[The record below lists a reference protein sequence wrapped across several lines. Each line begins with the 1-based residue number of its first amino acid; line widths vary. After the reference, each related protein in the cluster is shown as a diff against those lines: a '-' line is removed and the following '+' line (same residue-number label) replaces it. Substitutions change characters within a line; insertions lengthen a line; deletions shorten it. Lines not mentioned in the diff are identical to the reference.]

1 MTLRYSLRDLVEMA
15 IQIEIGGEKFYRY
28 AADRKEA
35 LRDVFLFLA
44 EEEKRHARTFQNLIS
59 EQQEA
64 PGIDVVEAI
73 PYIRAI
79 IYSGVLRYLSERE
92 EFPEKTGS
100 VSEALE
106 FALGLEKES
115 LLFYYQLLERIG
127 ENRKPTVEK
136 IIGEEKKHIE
146 KIMVLQQSTT

>member
-1 MTLRYSLRDLVEMA
+1 MKSRYSLRDLVEIA
-15 IQIEIGGEKFYRY
+15 VQIEIGGEKFYRY
-28 AADRKEA
+28 AAERNEV
-35 LRDVFLFLA
+35 LRDTFLFLA
-44 EEEKRHARTFQNLIS
+44 EEEKRHATTFQSLIS
-59 EQQEA
+59 AQQED

-79 IYSGVLRYLSERE
+79 VDSGVLRYLSERA
-92 EFPEKTGS
+92 EFPEKMGS

-127 ENRKPTVEK
+127 ENRKPIVEK

-146 KIMVLQQSTT
+146 KIMGLQQSIA

>member
-15 IQIEIGGEKFYRY
+15 VQIEIGGEKFYRS
-28 AADRKEA
+28 AADRNEV
-35 LRDVFLFLA
+35 LRDAFLLLA
-44 EEEKRHARTFQNLIS
+44 EEEKRHANTFQNLIS
-59 EQQEA
+59 AQQED

-79 IYSGVLRYLSERE
+79 VDSGVLRYLSERA
-92 EFPEKTGS
+92 EFPKKIDS
-100 VSEALE
+100 VSEVLE

-146 KIMVLQQSTT
+146 KIMGLRQSTA